1 MTAPRPVVSN
11 DVLLES
17 LTSQIHVAL
26 RTFHEHSKSCKP
38 CRNPIRTYQD
48 RRDLCPEGRVQCASI
63 MELLYRKAAL
73 VPKGTFTVEYKQG
86 WEAVDG
92 LIRIICHNR
101 QGEYTNKVIDLARA
115 VPKDSIAPKPRS
127 AESQRK
133 SVEYIHGHS
142 SNSSGFA
149 SDSDDDVPRG
159 SAYHEEMARRSGQHY
174 TTSSSHKPRSHSR
187 SRGEGHHHHRPEPMA
202 AYANPRT
209 SYLDT
214 PSAFPQA
221 EHPPSSP
228 TTSSN
233 KSFQSNKSVH
243 FNTVPEVREFEPE
256 RRRVR

>member
-1 MTAPRPVVSN
+1 MQSGARTTAPRPVVSN
-11 DVLLES
+11 EVLLES

-38 CRNPIRTYQD
+38 CRNPIRTYQE
-48 RRDLCPEGRVQCASI
+48 RRDLCSIGREQCASI
-63 MELLYRKAAL
+63 MELLYHKAAL
-73 VPKGTFTVEYKQG
+73 VPKGAFTVEYKQG

-92 LIRIICHNR
+92 LIRIICHNK

-115 VPKDSIAPKPRS
+115 VPKDSVVPKRRNT
-127 AESQRK
+127 ESQRQ
-133 SVEYIHGHS
+133 SIEYIHGQS

-159 SAYHEEMARRSGQHY
+159 SAYHEDMARRSGQHY
-174 TTSSSHKPRSHSR
+174 ITSSQKPRSHSR
-187 SRGEGHHHHRPEPMA
+187 SRREGHHRHRPEPMA
-202 AYANPRT
+202 AYPDPRT
-209 SYLDT
+209 SYLDA

-233 KSFQSNKSVH
+233 KSVH
-243 FNTVPEVREFEPE
+243 FNTVPEVREFESE
-256 RRRVR
+256 RRRHR